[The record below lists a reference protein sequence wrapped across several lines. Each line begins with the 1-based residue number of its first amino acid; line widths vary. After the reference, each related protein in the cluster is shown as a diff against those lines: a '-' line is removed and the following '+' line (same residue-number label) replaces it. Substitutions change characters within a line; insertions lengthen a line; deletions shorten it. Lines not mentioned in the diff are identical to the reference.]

1 MPTRAPTHRPD
12 AGSPR
17 AKPSSTERGY
27 GSRWQRIRAHVL
39 RTQPLCRPC
48 FADGRVTAATEVD
61 HVVPKVDGG
70 GDEIDN
76 LQPICRRCHADKS
89 AREGRGDR
97 GSDLRGLR
105 G

>member
-1 MPTRAPTHRPD
+1 M
-12 AGSPR
+12 
-17 AKPSSTERGY
+17 
-27 GSRWQRIRAHVL
+27 L

>member
-27 GSRWQRIRAHVL
+27 GSRWQRLRWHVL

-61 HVVPKVDGG
+61 HIRPKVDGG

-89 AREGRGDR
+89 AREGRR
-97 GSDLRGLR
+97 G
-105 G
+105 